1 MMDVPGSGQNSNTF
15 KCRTMQRHHAEV
27 VEGFSV
33 EEMQCIAMQQ
43 RSVQK
48 YNATNAMQQMC
59 NAMESGG
66 IVLW

>member
-1 MMDVPGSGQNSNTF
+1 
-15 KCRTMQRHHAEV
+15 MQRHHAEV
-27 VEGFSV
+27 GEGFSV

-43 RSVQK
+43 KSVQK
-48 YNATNAMQQMC
+48 YNATNAMQQMS